1 MSTIRTSADDLT
13 LAENGHAAESDS
25 APAAVSS
32 WPEWQKILFRI
43 AFVFFLAMSIPN
55 SAGWYTDLVTFDWT
69 RLHYRD
75 VYDIARFGSGLD
87 LFGRTLFGSTM
98 EGYATW
104 IITLL
109 ASIGAGLVWTVIV
122 KAIKREPKAY
132 NLLYYWIRVVVRYRA
147 GIGIIGFGYTKL
159 MPTQMP
165 YPSFGLL
172 NTNFGD
178 FTLQKIYWLSVG
190 IVPWYQ
196 VFAGVVELTAGILLF
211 FRGTT
216 MLGAILLLGALG
228 DIVYVNFAYDG
239 GVHVYSS
246 YFVLLAA
253 FLLIK
258 DIPKLWNLL
267 ILERFTVPDNYYPA
281 FSQKWQRYT
290 RTGLKAGVLGL
301 FVCYLFWLQY
311 VNFKYDPY
319 KQPSTAGIKA
329 LRGNYN
335 VTEFKI
341 NNKEIAYSPTDTVR
355 WQWATF
361 EKWTTLTFKVNKPTP
376 LDLSNGGGAPM
387 RDLGRTFELT
397 GTGGGQRVFHYLADT
412 LEHTLY
418 LQDKYARN
426 GPRDGV
432 GQLQQREARQG
443 QAGAGEGTRAA
454 REGAHTEGEQPQQ
467 SGKRGNGREGN
478 SRNWISKAAL
488 ARIGDENRMI
498 DPLGQSARRER
509 EFAGKQR
516 RDKRKR
522 MILTYSTTDGS
533 RVILKGINEK
543 KDSIYVVLDR
553 VERPYV
559 LAKSTLNA
567 GKYD

>member
-1 MSTIRTSADDLT
+1 MSTIRTSPEQDLT
-13 LAENGHAAESDS
+13 LTGAEQATGRDQDKPTSRN
-25 APAAVSS
+25 
-32 WPEWQKILFRI
+32 WPEWQKITFRI

-55 SAGWYTDLVTFDWT
+55 SASWYTDLVSFDWT

-87 LFGRTLFGSTM
+87 LFGRTFLGSPLN
-98 EGYATW
+98 GYATW

-109 ASIGAGLVWTVIV
+109 ASIVVGLIWTAVV
-122 KAIKREPKAY
+122 KFSKREPKEY

-147 GIGIIGFGYTKL
+147 GIGIIGFGFTKL
-159 MPTQMP
+159 LPTQMP
-165 YPSFGLL
+165 YPSLGLL

-216 MLGAILLLGALG
+216 TLGAILLFGALG

-239 GVHVYSS
+239 GVHTYSS

-253 FLLIK
+253 FLLVK

-267 ILERFTVPDNYYPA
+267 ILERFTIPNSFYPS
-281 FSQKWQRYT
+281 FSQKWQQYVRY
-290 RTGLKAGVLGL
+290 GLKAGVFGL
-301 FVCYLFWLQY
+301 FLVYLFYLQY

-319 KQPSTAGIKA
+319 KQPATAGVKV

-335 VTEFKI
+335 VTEFRVNDKQI
-341 NNKEIAYSPTDTVR
+341 PYSPTDTLR

-361 EKWTTLTFKVNKPTP
+361 ENWTTLTYKVNKPTA

-387 RDLGRTFELT
+387 KDIGRTFELT

-412 LEHTLY
+412 VEHTLY
-418 LQDKYARN
+418 LRDKYSRS

-432 GQLQQREARQG
+432 GQEQPR
-443 QAGAGEGTRAA
+443 QAGGTQRGERGRNAG
-454 REGAHTEGEQPQQ
+454 
-467 SGKRGNGREGN
+467 GKENNED
-478 SRNWISKAAL
+478 RNWISKAAL
-488 ARIGDENRMI
+488 ARIGDENKLI
-498 DPLGQSARRER
+498 DPRGLSARREK
-509 EFAGKQR
+509 EFNAKPRGDR
-516 RDKRKR
+516 RNR
-522 MILTYSTTDGS
+522 MVLSYTTTDGS
-533 RVILKGINEK
+533 HVILKGVNEK

>member
-1 MSTIRTSADDLT
+1 MLSTIKLNT
-13 LAENGHAAESDS
+13 AAELPVVEESR
-25 APAAVSS
+25 PADVQPEERGESVR
-32 WPEWQKILFRI
+32 WPEWQKTLFRI
-43 AFVFFLAMSIPN
+43 AFVFFIAMSIPN
-55 SAGWYTDLVTFDWT
+55 SAEWYTALFNFEWT

-87 LFGRTLFGSTM
+87 LFGRTLFGSPLN
-98 EGYATW
+98 GYATW
-104 IITLL
+104 IITFF
-109 ASIGAGLVWTVIV
+109 AATVVGLIWTGIDRLR
-122 KAIKREPKAY
+122 KSQPANY
-132 NLLYYWIRVVVRYRA
+132 NLLYYWLRVVVRYRA
-147 GIGIIGFGYTKL
+147 GIGIIGFGFTKL
-159 MPTQMP
+159 LPTQMP
-165 YPSFGLL
+165 YPSLGLL

-196 VFAGVVELTAGILLF
+196 VFAGVVELAAGILLF

-216 MLGAILLLGALG
+216 TLGAILLLGALG

-258 DIPKLWNLL
+258 DTPKLWNL
-267 ILERFTVPDNYYPA
+267 IVLERFTTPNNIYPL
-281 FSQKWQRYT
+281 FSKNGKYIRYA
-290 RTGLKAGVLGL
+290 LKFGVFAL
-301 FVCYLFWLQY
+301 FLVHLFYLQY

-319 KQPSTAGIKA
+319 KQPSTAGVKT

-341 NNKEIAYSPTDTVR
+341 NNQTIPYSPTDTLR

-361 EKWTTLTFKVNKPTP
+361 ENWTTLTFKVNKPQP

-387 RDLGRTFELT
+387 RDIGRTFELT
-397 GTGGGQRVFHYLADT
+397 GTAGGQRVYHYLADT
-412 LEHTLY
+412 IAHTLY
-418 LQDKYARN
+418 LRDKYAK
-426 GPRDGV
+426 GGARDGV
-432 GQLQQREARQG
+432 GQEQKPQPSRAEKSKEAR
-443 QAGAGEGTRAA
+443 GEGDRAD
-454 REGAHTEGEQPQQ
+454 
-467 SGKRGNGREGN
+467 K
-478 SRNWISKAAL
+478 NWISKAAL
-488 ARIGDENRMI
+488 ARIGDENKMI
-498 DPLGQSARRER
+498 DPIAYSARRDK
-509 EFAGKQR
+509 EFAAKPR
-516 RDKRKR
+516 RDKRNR
-522 MILTYSTTDGS
+522 MILNYTTQDGS
-533 RVILKGINEK
+533 RVILSGINEN

-553 VERPYV
+553 VKRPYV